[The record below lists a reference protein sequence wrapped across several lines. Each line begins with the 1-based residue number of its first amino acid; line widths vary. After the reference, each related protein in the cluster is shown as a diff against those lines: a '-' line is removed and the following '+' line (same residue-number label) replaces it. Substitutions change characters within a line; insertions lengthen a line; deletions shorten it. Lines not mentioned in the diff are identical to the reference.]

1 VTGVGLVIRWFATD
15 ATRDRAALA
24 GALGIDLPVSSSI
37 DVAGLRLDIVEPAPA
52 PASAPRLARRSAP
65 GQIRGRLEVIA
76 TGPGPGTS
84 LTAERAP
91 AAADATSSTGA
102 PTPAARFL
110 ALGWASIDL
119 ERAGSTW
126 PHVRWEAAPRDS
138 LVGARA
144 IVGRAGMDAAT
155 DVTLIGAAA
164 DVAPSTGPAPADPE
178 PADPALTDPAPADPE
193 PADPALTDPGK
204 AADQGPAAAVTIVL
218 LEPDTEGWLAASLA
232 RHGEGPAVLYVRV
245 PMSTIAGMSERLAR
259 LDIRARD
266 GTGPFG
272 PEWAVVG
279 PHAWG
284 PTLVLVP
291 AALPGKPGEPGEP
304 DPPHRGRRGTIGS

>member
-1 VTGVGLVIRWFATD
+1 MTGAGLVIRWFATD

-24 GALGIDLPVSSSI
+24 AALGIDLPVSSSI
-37 DVAGLRLDIVEPAPA
+37 DVAGLRLDVVESAPA

-65 GQIRGRLEVIA
+65 GRASGRLEVIA
-76 TGPGPGTS
+76 AGPDPGTS

-91 AAADATSSTGA
+91 AAADATGSTVASGS

-110 ALGWASIDL
+110 ALGWATIDL
-119 ERAGSTW
+119 ERAASTW

-144 IVGRAGMDAAT
+144 LVGRAGMDAA
-155 DVTLIGAAA
+155 
-164 DVAPSTGPAPADPE
+164 
-178 PADPALTDPAPADPE
+178 
-193 PADPALTDPGK
+193 
-204 AADQGPAAAVTIVL
+204 TIVL

-232 RHGEGPAVLYVRV
+232 RHGEGPAVLYVRL

-259 LDIRARD
+259 LDMRARD

-272 PEWAVVG
+272 PEWAVAG
-279 PHAWG
+279 PHASG
-284 PTLVLVP
+284 PTMVLVP
-291 AALPGKPGEPGEP
+291 ATVPGEPGEP

>member
-1 VTGVGLVIRWFATD
+1 MTGAGLVIRWFATD

-24 GALGIDLPVSSSI
+24 AALGIDLPASSSI
-37 DVAGLRLDIVEPAPA
+37 DVAGLRLDIVESAPA

-65 GQIRGRLEVIA
+65 GRARGRLEVIA

-91 AAADATSSTGA
+91 AGADATGSTGSSGS

-110 ALGWASIDL
+110 ALGWATIDL
-119 ERAGSTW
+119 ERAASTW

-155 DVTLIGAAA
+155 DATLIDAAA
-164 DVAPSTGPAPADPE
+164 DVALPTG
-178 PADPALTDPAPADPE
+178 PALTDPEPADPE
-193 PADPALTDPGK
+193 PADPALTDPGR
-204 AADQGPAAAVTIVL
+204 AAEQGPAAAVTIVL

-272 PEWAVVG
+272 PEWAVAG
-279 PHAWG
+279 SHAWG
-284 PTLVLVP
+284 PTIVLVP
-291 AALPGKPGEPGEP
+291 AALPGKAREPGEP
-304 DPPHRGRRGTIGS
+304 NPPHRGRRGTIGS

>member
-1 VTGVGLVIRWFATD
+1 VTGAGLVIRWFATD

-24 GALGIDLPVSSSI
+24 ATFGIDVPVSSSI
-37 DVAGLRLDIVEPAPA
+37 DIAGLRLEIVEPA
-52 PASAPRLARRSAP
+52 PASAPRLARSSAP
-65 GQIRGRLEVIA
+65 GRARGRLEVIA

-84 LTAERAP
+84 PTAERAP
-91 AAADATSSTGA
+91 AAADAMGSSGSSGS

-110 ALGWASIDL
+110 ALGWATIDL
-119 ERAGSTW
+119 ERAASTW
-126 PHVRWEAAPRDS
+126 PHMRWGAAPRDS
-138 LVGARA
+138 VVGARA

-155 DVTLIGAAA
+155 DPTLIDAAA
-164 DVAPSTGPAPADPE
+164 DVALPTG
-178 PADPALTDPAPADPE
+178 
-193 PADPALTDPGK
+193 PALTDPGN

-232 RHGEGPAVLYVRV
+232 RYGEGPAVLYVRV
-245 PMSTIAGMSERLAR
+245 PMSTIARASERLAQ

-272 PEWAVVG
+272 PEWAVAA

-284 PTLVLVP
+284 PTMVLVP
-291 AALPGKPGEPGEP
+291 AARPGKPREPGEP

>member
-1 VTGVGLVIRWFATD
+1 
-15 ATRDRAALA
+15 
-24 GALGIDLPVSSSI
+24 
-37 DVAGLRLDIVEPAPA
+37 
-52 PASAPRLARRSAP
+52 
-65 GQIRGRLEVIA
+65 VIA

-91 AAADATSSTGA
+91 AAADATGSTGSSGS

-110 ALGWASIDL
+110 ALGWATIDL
-119 ERAGSTW
+119 ERAASTW
-126 PHVRWEAAPRDS
+126 PHVRWEVAPRDS

-155 DVTLIGAAA
+155 GVTLIDAAA
-164 DVAPSTGPAPADPE
+164 DATPPTGPAPAD
-178 PADPALTDPAPADPE
+178 TE
-193 PADPALTDPGK
+193 PADPALTDPGNSTDK
-204 AADQGPAAAVTIVL
+204 GPAAAVTIVL

-245 PMSTIAGMSERLAR
+245 PMSTVAGMSERLAR

-272 PEWAVVG
+272 PEWAVAG

-284 PTLVLVP
+284 PTMVLVP
-291 AALPGKPGEPGEP
+291 AALPGSPREPGEP
-304 DPPHRGRRGTIGS
+304 DPPHRG